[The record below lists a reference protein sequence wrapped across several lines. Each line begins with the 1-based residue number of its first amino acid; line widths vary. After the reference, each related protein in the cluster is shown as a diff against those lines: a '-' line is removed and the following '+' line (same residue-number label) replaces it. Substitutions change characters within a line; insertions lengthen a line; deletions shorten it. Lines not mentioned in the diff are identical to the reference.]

1 MTTREDHE
9 MRPPTLPQL
18 ERLLVDAARRRAT
31 PRFRRPRWVLGLAA
45 GSLIMVGGAA
55 AAATGVIHISDG
67 RSAAGEYSI
76 DRRPSSSDAPSGSD
90 TSSICLQ
97 LRYNEG
103 GAAYGCGERPT
114 TAKPFGLVIA
124 DALDGSRERV
134 IYGLVSSEITRVSAL
149 GVGDLHTDAAT
160 RESSNLPG
168 RFFSMTTANRGRIEL
183 VGYDA
188 AGQERARIGSRARP
202 DHSPRSHD
210 EAVAQ
215 GDLAGFAPAIAMA
228 TSFSYGGSSITPGEA
243 AKRGLSCTQNRKE
256 VRCYDSLAEL
266 DADIR

>member
-9 MRPPTLPQL
+9 TRPSTLPQL
-18 ERLLVDAARRRAT
+18 EHLLVRAARRRAA
-31 PRFRRPRWVLGLAA
+31 PRFGRRRWVLGLAA
-45 GSLIMVGGAA
+45 GSLIIAGGAA

-67 RSAAGEYSI
+67 KSAKGAYSI
-76 DRRPSSSDAPSGSD
+76 DRPPVPSDAPNDSD

-124 DALDGSRERV
+124 DTLDGSRERV
-134 IYGLVSSEITRVSAL
+134 IYGLVSSDITRVSAL
-149 GVGDLHTDAAT
+149 GVGDLHTDAAA
-160 RESSNLPG
+160 RETSDLPG

-188 AGQERARIGSRARP
+188 TGQERARIGSRARP
-202 DHSPRSHD
+202 DHKPRSHD

-215 GDLAGFAPAIAMA
+215 GDLAGFAPAIAMP
-228 TSFSYGGSSITPGEA
+228 TSFSYKGSSITPAEA
-243 AKRGLSCTQNRKE
+243 AERGLSCAQDRQG
-256 VRCYDSLAEL
+256 VHCYDSLAEL
-266 DADIR
+266 DADHR